1 MKAESTCAR
10 VFEVFKN
17 VQLEGSNTIS
27 HQQRFQ
33 LEDLLVSDPNAAID
47 AIEQAYL
54 QIARAISTAKRP
66 TEKFSNLMRDLCQS
80 L

>member
-1 MKAESTCAR
+1 MRRALVAEVLASVKGRENEPAGK
-10 VFEVFKN
+10 VFKN

-66 TEKFSNLMRDLCQS
+66 T
-80 L
+80 